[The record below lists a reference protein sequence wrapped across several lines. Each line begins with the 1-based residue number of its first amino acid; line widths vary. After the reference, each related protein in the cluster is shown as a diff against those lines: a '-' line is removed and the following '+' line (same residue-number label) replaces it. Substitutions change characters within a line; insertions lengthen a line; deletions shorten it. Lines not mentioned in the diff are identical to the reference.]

1 MRSFGIALSVGLAL
15 VVTCA
20 CSAEDKETNKE
31 KVVGTWTA
39 KPSQPEGQE
48 MTYEFTKE
56 GKFTMAFTV
65 NGTPRKL
72 EGTYEV
78 ITDRIKLKLRGAT
91 ETETNKIK
99 TLTDKEMVWQSKT
112 ETIEFTRVK

>member
-1 MRSFGIALSVGLAL
+1 MRTLGFTLSIGLAFIL
-15 VVTCA
+15 TCA
-20 CSAEDKETNKE
+20 ASAEDKPINKE
-31 KVVGTWTA
+31 MIIGTWTA
-39 KPSQPEGQE
+39 KPSQPDGQE

-78 ITDRIKLKLRGAT
+78 IADRIKLKLRGST
-91 ETETNKIK
+91 ETESNKIK
-99 TLTDKEMVWQSKT
+99 TLTDKEMVWEGKT
-112 ETIEFTRVK
+112 ETIEFTRAK